1 MLRERWIAAV
11 PAYEIGHF
19 TVDYDRVF
27 LKGQQGIFKP
37 RQL

>member
-1 MLRERWIAAV
+1 MLRERWLAAV
-11 PAYEIGHF
+11 PAYEIGNF
-19 TVDYDRVF
+19 IIDNDRVF